1 MAKPIEYYLS
11 LPPELIDMN
20 DPEIPESIK
29 IRADNALRN
38 KESAEKEQT
47 K

>member
-1 MAKPIEYYLS
+1 MAKPIAYYLS

-20 DPEIPESIK
+20 DPEIPETIK
-29 IRADNALRN
+29 IRATNALRN
-38 KESAEKEQT
+38 KADAEKEQT

>member
-29 IRADNALRN
+29 IRAANAPRN
-38 KESAEKEQT
+38 KADAEKEQT